1 MGKQSEGFGKYS
13 KRTFEFPETAQE
25 PLLEPR
31 PPGQGQGVD
40 IDVARGGLFGD
51 FRGGV
56 AGHAVD
62 VGVWVVSYKEVGEVG
77 GDPTRVLVVR
87 FARCESREVPT
98 VREVTSFDIGSRR
111 AWSSVARQGKKVNRR
126 DFVTAT

>member
-1 MGKQSEGFGKYS
+1 MNKRKGQSCMGKQSEGFGKYS

-77 GDPTRVLVVR
+77 T
-87 FARCESREVPT
+87 
-98 VREVTSFDIGSRR
+98 RR
-111 AWSSVARQGKKVNRR
+111 AFSS
-126 DFVTAT
+126 